1 MRTRP
6 DLVVPI
12 RDRRQHRRIL
22 TLRNFGYAVAVLI
35 AIFAAITIEANLRGR
50 KPAGDFGQF
59 YGRQIHS
66 TTAVEKKPD
75 IVQEAPISD
84 QNAAD
89 PMLVAPAVRS
99 QILRDDPQPA
109 VAQVPVLPSPLP
121 EARPQAGSAPV
132 IVGGPEGVA
141 LVQQG
146 RRQPV
151 LHGGFGR

>member
-1 MRTRP
+1 MSRP

-12 RDRRQHRRIL
+12 HDRRQHRRIL
-22 TLRNFGYAVAVLI
+22 TLRNFGYAVVVFV

-50 KPAGDFGQF
+50 KQAEDFGRF

-66 TTAVEKKPD
+66 TATVDKKLE
-75 IVQEAPISD
+75 IVREAPISD
-84 QNAAD
+84 QTAAD
-89 PMLVAPAVRS
+89 PMLVVPAARA

-109 VAQVPVLPSPLP
+109 SSPSSA
-121 EARPQAGSAPV
+121 ARPPVSTAATGVVSGAPV

-141 LVQQG
+141 LVQQN
-146 RRQPV
+146 RKQPI